1 MYYVTFVKC
10 GDRKKNIYTFTAK
23 NYFMKV
29 TKYSRIISFAFL
41 LVLLCLSADLFARAG
56 GGGGDGGGGGSGD
69 GGLAELIFYI
79 LMMIPFPYN
88 LIVIGIIIVI
98 ALLTRKKAKQASV
111 MNKMPSPET
120 MRDNAAFVRYKQNNP
135 QFSEQDFR
143 NKVTRAFYGIQDA
156 WAAQDMKRVRKFIS
170 DGIYQRFNVQF
181 IMMKKLQ
188 QYNELSGIQIHSMTV
203 SDYKSDGAYDV
214 IDVAIHAS
222 MTDRFVS
229 KKIPRLSSGGYESFV
244 EYWTFIKKSNAALND
259 IYENPNCPQC
269 GAAIPEIQGET
280 GICPYCKAVVNSGD
294 FDWVLSEITQADDY
308 TYSQSYGHK
317 QLNLQM
323 KIQKLFNSDEGFS
336 VQKLEDKASNAFLQH
351 EIALALRN
359 PALARRFMREDS
371 YQKLTSEI
379 QQSAPLLYNR
389 LYLNDVSLISHW
401 AEGTMNYLGFFIRKS
416 YQRLEMKRSNPD
428 ELEAIMD
435 PVVRT
440 QSMVIVLCRDAAAQP
455 PKGLLYAH
463 QCPNC
468 GGTLSDTTDTKC
480 PYCTSEVNSPNF
492 DWVVD
497 GVYSLGEYKQRLAG
511 DEPDELIAFGVDK
524 ADDLLDV
531 RDYAFNNVLIV
542 LAADGHFATEEEAFA
557 KALAKK
563 LGYNPLKIAP
573 SIQLAKSRKLVLRM
587 PDDPK
592 KHAKIIKLMDK
603 AAMADQ
609 LMTPAEAEL
618 MAYVHNNFA

>member
-1 MYYVTFVKC
+1 
-10 GDRKKNIYTFTAK
+10 
-23 NYFMKV
+23 MKSER
-29 TKYSRIISFAFL
+29 YSRIFSIAFL
-41 LVLLCLSADLFARAG
+41 LLLLCLSADALARAG

-120 MRDNAAFVRYKQNNP
+120 MKDSSSFITYKHSNP
-135 QFSEQDFR
+135 QFSEEAFR
-143 NKVTRAFYGIQDA
+143 KKVSVAFAGIQDA
-156 WAAQDMKRVRKFIS
+156 WMAQDMKRVRKFIS

-181 IMMKKLQ
+181 MMMKKLQ
-188 QYNELSGIQIHSMTV
+188 QHNELSGIQLHTLTI
-203 SDYKSDGAYDV
+203 SDFRNDGAFEV

-244 EYWTFIKKSNAALND
+244 EYWTFIKRSTAALND

-269 GAAIPEIQGET
+269 GAAIPEIEGET

-308 TYSQSYGHK
+308 TYSQSFGHK
-317 QLNLQM
+317 QLNLQF
-323 KIQKLFNSDEGFS
+323 KIQKLFNGDEGFS
-336 VQKLEDKASNAFLQH
+336 VQKLEDKASNAFLQY

-359 PALARRFMREDS
+359 PALARRFMRDDS

-379 QQSAPLLYNR
+379 QEAAPLVYNR
-389 LYLNDVSLISHW
+389 LYLNDVTLISHW
-401 AEGTMNYLGFFIRKS
+401 AEGNKNHLGFFIRKS

-428 ELEAIMD
+428 ELESIMD

-440 QSMVIVLCRDAAAQP
+440 QSMVIVLCRDAAAQA

-468 GGTLSDTTDTKC
+468 GGTLADTTDITC
-480 PYCTSEVNSPNF
+480 PYCASEVNSPNF

-511 DEPDELIAFGVDK
+511 DEPDELLAFGVDK
-524 ADDLLDV
+524 ADDFLDV

-542 LAADGHFATEEEAFA
+542 LAADGTFATEEEAFA

-563 LGYNPLKIAP
+563 LGYNPSKIAP
-573 SIQLAKSRKLVLRM
+573 SIQLAKNRKLVLRM

-609 LMTPAEAEL
+609 QLTPAEAEL

>member
-1 MYYVTFVKC
+1 
-10 GDRKKNIYTFTAK
+10 
-23 NYFMKV
+23 
-29 TKYSRIISFAFL
+29 
-41 LVLLCLSADLFARAG
+41 
-56 GGGGDGGGGGSGD
+56 
-69 GGLAELIFYI
+69 
-79 LMMIPFPYN
+79 
-88 LIVIGIIIVI
+88 
-98 ALLTRKKAKQASV
+98 

-143 NKVTRAFYGIQDA
+143 NKVTVAFYGIQDA

-203 SDYKSDGAYDV
+203 SDYKRDGAYDV

-222 MTDRFVS
+222 MTDRFIS
-229 KKIPRLSSGGYESFV
+229 KKIQRLSSGGYESFV
-244 EYWTFIKKSNAALND
+244 EYWTFIKKSTAALND

-323 KIQKLFNSDEGFS
+323 KIQKLFTGDEGFS

-401 AEGTMNYLGFFIRKS
+401 AEGSMNYLGFFIRKS
-416 YQRLEMKRSNPD
+416 YQRLEMKRNNPD

-463 QCPNC
+463 QCPKC

-563 LGYNPLKIAP
+563 LGYNPLKIEP
-573 SIQLAKSRKLVLRM
+573 SIQLAKNGKLVLRM